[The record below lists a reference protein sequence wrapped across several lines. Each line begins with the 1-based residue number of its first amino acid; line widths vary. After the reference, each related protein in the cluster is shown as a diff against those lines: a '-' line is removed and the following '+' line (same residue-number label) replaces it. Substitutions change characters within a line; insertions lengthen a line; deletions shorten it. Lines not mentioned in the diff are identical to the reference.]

1 MKHIVFLLLLFLASS
16 CQFFETE
23 KISTEIFYDEE
34 LKAIDWKEV
43 DQYPIFID
51 CDSLSEKQAQK
62 TCFEQTLSLHLYKS
76 ISSKHIIATQ
86 DINDTVQLEFSIS
99 KEGILTV
106 KNMEIDSLIQADLPL
121 LKDWILQTIDS
132 LQPIAPA
139 YKRGIPVSTQFTLPI
154 VIKTQEEL

>member
-23 KISTEIFYDEE
+23 KISTETFYDEE

-43 DQYPIFID
+43 DQYPVFID